1 MFQPMRLPHGTRW
14 RRYFDGILIAAMVIA
29 IGRAHL
35 RRLPLER
42 AFKTSDRLLSEVDEQ
57 LKPPAL

>member
-1 MFQPMRLPHGTRW
+1 
-14 RRYFDGILIAAMVIA
+14 MVIA